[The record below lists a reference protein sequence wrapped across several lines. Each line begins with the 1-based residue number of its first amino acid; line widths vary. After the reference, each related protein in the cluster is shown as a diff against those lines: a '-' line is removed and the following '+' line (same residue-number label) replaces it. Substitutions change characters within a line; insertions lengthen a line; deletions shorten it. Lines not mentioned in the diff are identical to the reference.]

1 MNLIEAAELRHSVRQ
16 YTGEPISAEDR
27 TALEACIARCNER
40 GGLHMSLVCDE
51 PEAFGSGLA
60 HYGSFRGASN
70 YIVIAGAPAADLDE
84 RAGYYGELVA
94 LEAQRLG
101 LNTCWVALTFKKRLV
116 RKLLAPGEELALVIA
131 IGHGAT
137 QGAAH
142 HDKARESFC
151 TCAGEEPAWF
161 AAGINCAMLAP
172 TAINQQKF
180 HFELVDAGGGASA
193 AADAAGE
200 VAGTADATNG
210 AGSGGHGGSL
220 GVAAGAGDL
229 PVVRA
234 STAAG
239 PYAKVDL
246 GIAKLHFELGAG
258 ANVETGENDV
268 FAWAGGTL

>member
-1 MNLIEAAELRHSVRQ
+1 MNLSEAAELRHSVRQ
-16 YTGEPISAEDR
+16 YTDEPISAEDR
-27 TALEACIARCNER
+27 AALEACIARCNER
-40 GGLHMSLVCDE
+40 AGLHMSLVCDE
-51 PEAFGSGLA
+51 PEAFARGLA

-70 YIVIAGAPAADLDE
+70 YVVIAGAPAADLDE
-84 RAGYYGELVA
+84 RAGYYGELVV

-116 RKLLAPGEELALVIA
+116 RKLLAPGEKLVLVIA

-142 HDKARESFC
+142 HDKARESIC
-151 TCAGEEPAWF
+151 ACAGEEPAWF

-180 HFELVDAGGGASA
+180 HFELV
-193 AADAAGE
+193 
-200 VAGTADATNG
+200 GTGTG
-210 AGSGGHGGSL
+210 AGATG
-220 GVAAGAGDL
+220 AGAGAVGAL
-229 PVVRA
+229 PVVCA

-258 ANVETGENDV
+258 ANVETGENNV
-268 FAWAGGTL
+268 FVWVAE

>member
-1 MNLIEAAELRHSVRQ
+1 MNLIEAAALRHSVRQ
-16 YTGEPISAEDR
+16 YTDEPISAEDR
-27 TALEACIARCNER
+27 AALEACIARCNER

-51 PEAFGSGLA
+51 PEAFARGLA
-60 HYGSFRGASN
+60 HYGSFRGASD
-70 YIVIAGAPAADLDE
+70 YVVIAGTPAADLDE
-84 RAGYYGELVA
+84 RAGYYGELLV

-116 RKLLAPGEELALVIA
+116 RKLLAPGEKLALVIA

-142 HDKARESFC
+142 HDKARESFY

-161 AAGINCAMLAP
+161 AAGIDCAMLAP

-180 HFELVDAGGGASA
+180 HLELVSAGGGVS
-193 AADAAGE
+193 ADAAC
-200 VAGTADATNG
+200 
-210 AGSGGHGGSL
+210 GSGASAGE
-220 GVAAGAGDL
+220 AAGAAGAVNGAEAGAGTL
-229 PVVRA
+229 HVVRA
-234 STAAG
+234 STTAG

-268 FAWAGGTL
+268 FAWAGGAL